1 MAQGEREDAR
11 TQSAPQQ
18 VFERMIQ
25 AANRHDLDAMV
36 ACYTPDYRSEQP
48 FHPER
53 NFTGPDGVR
62 KNWSF
67 FFTSMPDYHID
78 VLSQTVE
85 GDIVWAELH
94 FHGTQLDGT
103 RQSTRGVTLVG
114 VQGDLISWARLYIE
128 SVQQAE

>member
-1 MAQGEREDAR
+1 MTQGEGEGVR
-11 TQSAPQQ
+11 TLPAPQQ
-18 VFERMIQ
+18 VFERMIE
-25 AANRHDLDAMV
+25 AANRHDLETMV
-36 ACYTPDYRSEQP
+36 ACYTANYRSEQP

-67 FFTSMPDYHID
+67 FFATMPDYRIE
-78 VLSQTVE
+78 VLSQAVDGAT
-85 GDIVWAELH
+85 VWAELH

-128 SVQQAE
+128 SVQEAE